1 MLCRRASNALH
12 TCTSNALHICA
23 YNAMHPCASNVMHAA
38 TLMRAVPVVV
48 VVVVVVV
55 IGVLVVVVSKYS
67 MNHTTA
73 THVSLKRFW
82 LNHLC

>member
-55 IGVLVVVVSKYS
+55 RGVQVVVMSKYS
-67 MNHTTA
+67 MTHTTA
-73 THVSLKRFW
+73 THVSL
-82 LNHLC
+82 

>member
-1 MLCRRASNALH
+1 
-12 TCTSNALHICA
+12 
-23 YNAMHPCASNVMHAA
+23 MHAA

-67 MNHTTA
+67 LNHTTA
-73 THVSLKRFW
+73 THVSL
-82 LNHLC
+82 